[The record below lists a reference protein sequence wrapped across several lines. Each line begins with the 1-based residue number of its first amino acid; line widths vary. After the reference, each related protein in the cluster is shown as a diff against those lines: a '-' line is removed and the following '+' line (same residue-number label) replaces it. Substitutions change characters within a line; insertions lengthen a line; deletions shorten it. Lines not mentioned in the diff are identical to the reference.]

1 MNIFIEPKVVNEIE
15 KQLGFSFKDKD
26 LLATALTHSSY
37 VNEHQEDQLQSFER
51 LEFLGDAIIGA
62 VTAQELYFLH
72 RDWNEGELTN
82 RQSLFINTQNLS
94 ATASRLDL
102 GKYLIMGKGDEKY
115 SIRNNQR
122 MLACVFESV
131 VGAIFIDSG
140 YERTREFIINNLL
153 DNNLLK
159 GNGTS
164 ENNKS
169 KLQEYVQKKAESL
182 PSYKLTEQDQD
193 IGFTV
198 QVSIEGKEIGVG
210 NGRSKKIAEQKA
222 AEQALNYL
230 MDSDL

>member
-1 MNIFIEPKVVNEIE
+1 
-15 KQLGFSFKDKD
+15 
-26 LLATALTHSSY
+26 
-37 VNEHQEDQLQSFER
+37 
-51 LEFLGDAIIGA
+51 
-62 VTAQELYFLH
+62 
-72 RDWNEGELTN
+72 
-82 RQSLFINTQNLS
+82 
-94 ATASRLDL
+94 
-102 GKYLIMGKGDEKY
+102 MGKGDEKY

-169 KLQEYVQKKAESL
+169 KLQEYVQKKGDYL

-198 QVSIEGKEIGVG
+198 QVSIEGKQIGVG